1 MTLKRLASFLFV
13 AVLLVGVV
21 SISSF
26 AYGTSELSAESG
38 IETEESKDLI
48 WSLEEIQK
56 LENVKENI
64 FNNMLN
70 SVDHYDAVEGE
81 FTTTLITDE
90 GEAVVSYA
98 TDIPNQKSYQKIT
111 EAGKSTE
118 VVANDGMIYSFDN
131 STRTYRITNADLRI
145 ELEERV
151 RVSNSVL
158 ESVDSNVNFRTSIED
173 VTKRVGNKDGVP
185 IYYYRTDL
193 TNTGYASASIFPQ
206 ELTFALLS
214 DQNNWEIAN
223 TTYYL
228 GRRAIII
235 QGTVKDSVYAE
246 KIGSV
251 EFQLIV
257 DLESGIILEFR
268 GFDVYGNET
277 ESLKTTEIN
286 FIENNARSSLTRLI
300 ESKLADC
307 ADYTS
312 VERGMPIV
320 DSMKSMEEKTD
331 DNEDR
336 TISMSS
342 WIACTID
349 NDTSDRNDYFNERY
363 GFTAYLNDSNYYNGD
378 MRRALS
384 NSNDNYAWYM
394 YDGPLIVPFEEVSL
408 NLMVYLYSSTAND
421 SAAMFTADSTGYE
434 TCFITNM
441 NQGLAPNG
449 WSSYSRSFSF
459 KNGNPN
465 TYFLG
470 LSLRCS
476 GTGTG
481 YTGADA
487 VDFTFRY

>member
-158 ESVDSNVNFRTSIED
+158 ESVDSNVNFSTSIED

-342 WIACTID
+342 
-349 NDTSDRNDYFNERY
+349 
-363 GFTAYLNDSNYYNGD
+363 
-378 MRRALS
+378 
-384 NSNDNYAWYM
+384 
-394 YDGPLIVPFEEVSL
+394 
-408 NLMVYLYSSTAND
+408 
-421 SAAMFTADSTGYE
+421 
-434 TCFITNM
+434 
-441 NQGLAPNG
+441 
-449 WSSYSRSFSF
+449 
-459 KNGNPN
+459 
-465 TYFLG
+465 
-470 LSLRCS
+470 
-476 GTGTG
+476 
-481 YTGADA
+481 
-487 VDFTFRY
+487 